1 MAQEARIPLLFEDG
15 GFARVEV
22 VQKKRKE
29 IRLASAG
36 SMGSQNGTSLLSEN
50 CVILYRIHLYA
61 LNRKILK

>member
-1 MAQEARIPLLFEDG
+1 MAIEARIPLLFEDG

-36 SMGSQNGTSLLSEN
+36 SMMVHGHKLLSIE
-50 CVILYRIHLYA
+50 L
-61 LNRKILK
+61 